1 VDEIPDGGSKGFAA
15 LSRLHAGLFAV
26 RRGAQIRVYVNSCPH
41 LEVGLDWVEDKFL
54 STDGS
59 VIVCAMHG
67 ALFQIDDGLCTFGP
81 CYGSRLEVV
90 KIDVIGG
97 AVFVPDDAGL

>member
-1 VDEIPDGGSKGFAA
+1 MDEIPDGGSKGFAA

-90 KIDVIGG
+90 NIKVTDG
-97 AVFVPDDAGL
+97 AVFVPEDAGL

>member
-1 VDEIPDGGSKGFAA
+1 VDEIPDGGSKGFAPP
-15 LSRLHAGLFAV
+15 SRLHAGLFAV
-26 RRGAQIRVYVNSCPH
+26 RRGAQVRVYVNSCPH
-41 LEVGLDWVEDKFL
+41 LKVGLDWVEDKFL

-81 CYGSRLEVV
+81 CYGSRLEAV
-90 KIDVIGG
+90 KIDVISG
-97 AVFVPDDAGL
+97 AVFVSEDAGL